1 MFALFSEYA
10 ERLLARFGTRAAAY
24 VNSQH
29 ANSVNVV
36 KESGPMKEELALI
49 SQRAGKEIV
58 REEIAIT
65 GRQRLSLLFGGEIP
79 VGERQMLAGSEQFY
93 LFKTGSHFALDYH
106 HGYEGKTY
114 CPHCSF
120 PTLPLKGGF

>member
-1 MFALFSEYA
+1 MFSEYA
-10 ERLLARFGTRAAAY
+10 EKLLARFDTRVAAY

-29 ANSVNVV
+29 ANSANVV
-36 KESGPMKEELALI
+36 EESGQMQETMALV

-79 VGERQMLAGSEQFY
+79 VGERRMSAGSEQFY
-93 LFKTGSHFALDYH
+93 LFKTGDHFALDYR
-106 HGYEGKTY
+106 HGYEGKIY

-120 PTLPLKGGF
+120 PTSPLSGF